1 MMPYG
6 RQSLDRSDIDAVVS
20 VLKSDYLTTG
30 PKVADFETRLAK
42 LSGSRYAVA
51 LCNGTAAL
59 HAAYL
64 ALGIGP
70 GDEVIVSPN
79 TFVATTNMLLA
90 VGAKPI
96 FCDIRLDTYN
106 IDETKIE
113 RLINK
118 RTRAIVAVHFAGQPC
133 EMNVIWRIA
142 KKHKLLVIE
151 DAAHALGAHYTKK
164 PIGAGRSDVVTFSFH
179 PVKSITTGEGGAVLT
194 NDKGTFERLK
204 VLRSQG
210 VTKDEKGFNVMTTLG
225 YNYRL
230 TDLQAALG
238 ISQLKKLSRFVST
251 RWKLAARYHK
261 MLAKQSNI
269 ILPKIAPNAESSWH
283 LYVVRTVKAKDRLPL
298 YQHLFKNG
306 VGVNFHYP
314 CVYAHPYYRKH
325 GFKKTRCKNADTYA
339 ASTITLPL
347 HPLLTER
354 QQKTVV
360 SLINDYFKK
369 S

>member
-1 MMPYG
+1 MIPYG
-6 RQSLDRSDIDAVVS
+6 RQLIDRSDIDAVVD

-30 PKVADFETRLAK
+30 PKVAEFETRLAK

-51 LCNGTAAL
+51 SSNGTTAL
-59 HAAYL
+59 HLAYL

-79 TFVATTNMLLA
+79 TFVATTNMLL
-90 VGAKPI
+90 VLGAKPV

-133 EMNVIWRIA
+133 EMNFIWRIA
-142 KKHKLLVIE
+142 KKYKLLVIE
-151 DAAHALGAHYTKK
+151 DAAHALGAHYIKK
-164 PIGAGRSDVVTFSFH
+164 PIGAGKSDAVTFSFH

-194 NDKGTFERLK
+194 NDKETYERLK
-204 VLRSQG
+204 ILRSQG
-210 VTKDEKGFNVMTTLG
+210 VTKDEKGFNIMTTLG

-238 ISQLKKLSRFVST
+238 ISQLKKLSKFVST

-261 MLAKQSNI
+261 LLAKQSNI
-269 ILPKIAPNAESSWH
+269 ILPKITPSTESSWH
-283 LYVVRTVKAKDRLPL
+283 LYVIRTIKNKDRLPL
-298 YQHLFKNG
+298 YKHLLKHG
-306 VGVNFHYP
+306 VGANFHYP

-325 GFKKTRCKNADTYA
+325 GFKKIHCKNADAYA

-354 QQKTVV
+354 QQKIVV
-360 SLINDYFKK
+360 KLINDYFAK